1 MNINLSL
8 LAQAVVF
15 ALFIWFT
22 AKFVWPPILQAMD
35 ARRKKIADGLADAE
49 RSAKSLEEARQQA
62 DKLHAEARMQAQS
75 IVADSERL
83 GQSIVDQAKAQ
94 AKAEAERLLAAAKAE
109 AAQAMH
115 QAKGALRDQ
124 VAVLAVAGAE
134 QILRREVNAQAHAEL
149 LNELKAKL

>member
-22 AKFVWPPILQAMD
+22 AKFVWPPILRAMD

-49 RSAKSLEEARQQA
+49 RSAKSLEDARHQA
-62 DKLHAEARMQAQS
+62 EKLHADARTQAQS

-83 GQSIVDQAKAQ
+83 AQAIVDEAKAQ
-94 AKAEAERLLAAAKAE
+94 AKAEADRVLAAAKAE
-109 AAQAMH
+109 AAQAMQ

-134 QILRREVNAQAHAEL
+134 QILRREINAQAHGEL